1 MFFRLAAP
9 RLAIGFLRLSAIAEI
24 GGQFGMFAE
33 GPIGSNGAPE
43 NDARLRQGRG
53 DDVWIVAFLRRAL
66 VKEIAV
72 IDGAAIARSKKPS
85 EVW

>member
-9 RLAIGFLRLSAIAEI
+9 RLAIGFPRLSAIAEI

-53 DDVWIVAFLRRAL
+53 DDVWIVAFPWLAIRCARCKTPSDSTSRR
-66 VKEIAV
+66 
-72 IDGAAIARSKKPS
+72 
-85 EVW
+85 